1 VRDELLRRYADLAV
15 EVGANVQPGQI
26 VSVQADTEAAD
37 FVRLIAASA
46 YRHGARFVDPN
57 YVDTYVKRARLEHAA
72 EDTLDYVPPWYGERL
87 LAQGGHHAARIS
99 VVPTPSPGILDGID
113 PKRAA
118 KDTLPFLPETFQ
130 VINARTTNWTVV
142 AYPTAPWARVVHPEL
157 DADAALERLWQ
168 EVEHVCRLDEPD
180 PGAAWRQRRDE
191 LRAVAEGLTERR
203 FDALHLEGPGTD
215 LTLGLLPGSVWL
227 GGGDTNADGIEHLSN
242 LPTEEVF
249 TAPDPQRADGV
260 VRATKPLVLTG
271 STVEGLSVRFEGG
284 RAVQIDADANGA
296 VLRGQTELDDGAA
309 RLGELALVDAAGR
322 IGALGTTFFTTLLDE
337 NAASHLAFGNAYERS
352 AATPEDVDRLNRSAV
367 HIDFMVG
374 GDDVSVTGVAHD
386 GARVPVLRAGQWQL

>member
-1 VRDELLRRYADLAV
+1 MRDELLQRYADLVV

-26 VSVQADTEAAD
+26 VSVQADTEAAP
-37 FVRLIAASA
+37 FARLIAASA

-87 LAQGGHHAARIS
+87 LAHGEHHAARIS
-99 VVPTPSPGILDGID
+99 IVPNPSLGILDGID

-118 KDTLPFLPETFQ
+118 KDALPFLPETFQ

-142 AYPTAPWARVVHPEL
+142 AYPTAAWAGVVHPEL
-157 DADAALERLWQ
+157 DAEAALERLWQ

-180 PGAAWRQRRDE
+180 AGAAWGQQRDE
-191 LRAVAEGLTERR
+191 LRAVAERLTECH

-215 LTLGLLPGSVWL
+215 LTLGLLPGSVWA

-260 VRATKPLVLTG
+260 VRATKPLVLAG
-271 STVEGLSVRFEGG
+271 STLEGLTVRFEGG
-284 RAVQIDADANGA
+284 RAMQIDADANA
-296 VLRGQTELDDGAA
+296 EVLRGHSELDDGAA
-309 RLGELALVDAAGR
+309 RLGEVALVDAAGR
-322 IGALGTTFFTTLLDE
+322 IGKLGTTFFTTLLDE
-337 NAASHLAFGNAYERS
+337 NAASHLALGNAYERS
-352 AATPEDVDRLNRSAV
+352 APEDVERLNRSAV
-367 HIDFMVG
+367 HIDFMFG
-374 GDDVSVTGVAHD
+374 GDDVSVTGIAQD
-386 GARVPVLRAGQWQL
+386 AARIPVLRAGKWQL